1 MPHSWKITSNNS
13 TPKRKDIYEKL
24 FKHHV
29 QYLPINW
36 TNQSSMCISSHGPIR
51 RSQSVNDQVSC
62 CIAKDIYTMNL
73 VYIHGANATSESFN
87 HIRTRLGT
95 GLDLNYD
102 SRDGFEHNLAQMQQS
117 LAGVKQ
123 CFFIAHSLGG
133 IYALHLSHHLPAQV
147 LGAVTLSTPYG
158 GAEVAD
164 YAQYFLP
171 FSRLMRD
178 IGPSSWAMRE
188 AAKIK
193 VQHPWC
199 NVVTVQGRS
208 PFIVVANDGVVSIQ
222 SQRHHADM
230 ELIDVDYNHYEVV
243 LAEPVIE
250 IIRERINRITK

>member
-1 MPHSWKITSNNS
+1 M
-13 TPKRKDIYEKL
+13 
-24 FKHHV
+24 
-29 QYLPINW
+29 Q
-36 TNQSSMCISSHGPIR
+36 
-51 RSQSVNDQVSC
+51 
-62 CIAKDIYTMNL
+62 L

-95 GLDLNYD
+95 GLDLNYH
-102 SRDGFEHNLAQMQQS
+102 SRDGFEHNLDVMRQS
-117 LAGVKQ
+117 LTKVKQ

-133 IYALHLSHHLPAQV
+133 IYALHLSHHLPTHV

-178 IGPSSWAMRE
+178 IGPSSLAMRE

-193 VQHPWC
+193 IQHPWT
-199 NVVTVQGRS
+199 NIVTVQGRS
-208 PFIVVANDGVVSIQ
+208 PFLAVPNDGVVSIK
-222 SQRHHADM
+222 SQRHHEDM

-250 IIRERINRITK
+250 IIRERIKKIRK

>member
-1 MPHSWKITSNNS
+1 MK
-13 TPKRKDIYEKL
+13 
-24 FKHHV
+24 
-29 QYLPINW
+29 
-36 TNQSSMCISSHGPIR
+36 
-51 RSQSVNDQVSC
+51 
-62 CIAKDIYTMNL
+62 L

-102 SRDGFEHNLAQMQQS
+102 SRDGFEHNLDAMLSS
-117 LAGVKQ
+117 LAKIKQ

-133 IYALHLSHHLPAQV
+133 IYALHLSHHLPTHV

-178 IGPSSWAMRE
+178 IGPSSWALRE

-199 NVVTVQGRS
+199 NIITTTGHS
-208 PFIVVANDGVVSIQ
+208 PFLPVPNDGVVSIR
-222 SQRHHADM
+222 SQRHHEDM
-230 ELIDVDYNHYEVV
+230 ELIDVNYNHYEVV